1 MDGDRRT
8 CLEGRARFPLYK
20 AHVASTLPNV
30 ERLMPKPWFE
40 ELVCEMARVRIRCE
54 RGLGAPHPDAP
65 PIAAGSWQPAAG
77 SVVVPAGGFGSS
89 EAPSPTSAAGTA

>member
-54 RGLGAPHPDAP
+54 RGLTTSGEHPAPAAESAP
-65 PIAAGSWQPAAG
+65 AVAGSWQPAAG
-77 SVVVPAGGFGSS
+77 SFASS

>member
-54 RGLGAPHPDAP
+54 HRLAAAPQADAP
-65 PIAAGSWQPAAG
+65 AVQAGSWQPAAG
-77 SVVVPAGGFGSS
+77 SFASS